1 MLNDKWF
8 VNGSVRWIDTD
19 TEVTFNLGGD
29 AGSVDSIEIDPWVYT
44 VTLGYRFQNTD
55 QKIFQTLCSHDADIT
70 HMDKCYRDQNEW
82 FRRLNID
89 F

>member
-44 VTLGYRFQNTD
+44 VTLGYRF
-55 QKIFQTLCSHDADIT
+55 
-70 HMDKCYRDQNEW
+70 
-82 FRRLNID
+82 
-89 F
+89 

>member
-1 MLNDKWF
+1 MDDLSLDDSLGLAAQIGADYMLNDKWF

-44 VTLGYRFQNTD
+44 VTLGYRF
-55 QKIFQTLCSHDADIT
+55 
-70 HMDKCYRDQNEW
+70 
-82 FRRLNID
+82 
-89 F
+89 